1 MSNPTTTL
9 IIRGRRVNSGLSFQ
23 GKPYVYGGD
32 EPYVKPARMEV
43 KALDPD
49 AKLCAVD
56 ECAGRHKARG
66 YCSTH
71 YASLLTHGQA
81 VMPDRRRKENR

>member
-1 MSNPTTTL
+1 
-9 IIRGRRVNSGLSFQ
+9 
-23 GKPYVYGGD
+23 
-32 EPYVKPARMEV
+32 MEV
-43 KALDPD
+43 KELDPG

-71 YASLLTHGQA
+71 YASLLTNGQA